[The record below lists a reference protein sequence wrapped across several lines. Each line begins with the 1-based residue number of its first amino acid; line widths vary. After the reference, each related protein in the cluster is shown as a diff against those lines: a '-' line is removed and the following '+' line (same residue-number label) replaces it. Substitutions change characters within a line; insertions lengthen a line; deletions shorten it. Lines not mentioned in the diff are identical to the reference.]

1 LDAIA
6 DVDVQADDELEAIR
20 QRRIAELMARQGGDG
35 DGRTSEQ
42 QQQQEQQQRQEAEE
56 RRKMMLQQVM
66 EMEARERLSRIAL
79 VKPDKAKA
87 VEDLILQMATRRQ
100 LQERVNEDRLIQ
112 LLEQVNMQTSQNT
125 RVTIQRQRKSVLED
139 DW

>member
-1 LDAIA
+1 MEPGA
-6 DVDVQADDELEAIR
+6 DDDVQADEELEAIR
-20 QRRIAELMARQGGDG
+20 QRRMAELMARQGGDG
-35 DGRTSEQ
+35 GSSEQ
-42 QQQQEQQQRQEAEE
+42 NQQEQEKQRQEAEE

-66 EMEARERLSRIAL
+66 EMEARERLSRIKL

-100 LQERVNEDRLIQ
+100 LQERVNEERLIH
-112 LLEQVNMQTSQNT
+112 LLEQVNTQMSQNT